1 MENRSDSLRLSR
13 ITHPRA
19 TLWAMILLALV
30 FLSFG
35 LFAQA
40 RTIAQASTFASANTF
55 ASASTF
61 ASARMPGQANTP
73 GRVATPAQA
82 GATVAEPNAPDN
94 PDRQHWLP
102 ATPALSDL
110 ITGH

>member
-40 RTIAQASTFASANTF
+40 RTIAQ
-55 ASASTF
+55 ASTF